1 MVITLD
7 PKLEAALS
15 EWARRQGIAPELLAL
30 NVLRERFL
38 PNGPAVEP
46 RDEWE
51 RKLFEAAIDCGV
63 SLPDSALSSD
73 GLYE

>member
-1 MVITLD
+1 ML
-7 PKLEAALS
+7 LEIPNELEVALVES
-15 EWARRQGIAPELLAL
+15 ARRRWIDPRALAL
-30 NVLRERFL
+30 WALRERFL
-38 PNGPAVEP
+38 PASTVQP

-51 RKLFEAAIDCGV
+51 RLLLGFATDCGV